1 MPEGGWADLFRSLGE
16 SLLQVL
22 RAELA
27 AVEEDFRRSSVHL
40 KAVVGLLAAVAV
52 LGFWI
57 AGLMIFVLVA
67 LLDIWLPLWAAALIV
82 MAFFTIVAAV
92 LAKLGINRLRRIEN
106 PVASVKQRV
115 DNHLEW
121 WQQLLAETKPVD
133 VPSSAAPIGAER
145 NLP

>member
-27 AVEEDFRRSSVHL
+27 AVEEDFRRSSAHL
-40 KAVVGLLAAVAV
+40 KATVGLLVAVAV

-57 AGLMIFVLVA
+57 AGLLIFVLVA
-67 LLDIWLPLWAAALIV
+67 LLDVWLPLWAAALIV

-92 LAKLGINRLRRIEN
+92 LARLGVNRLRQIEN
-106 PVASVKQRV
+106 PVASIKQRL

-121 WQQLLAETKPVD
+121 WQQLLAEAKPPVD
-133 VPSSAAPIGAER
+133 VPSATVPAVER

>member
-16 SLLQVL
+16 SLLKVL

-40 KAVVGLLAAVAV
+40 KAALGLLGGVAV

-57 AGLMIFVLVA
+57 AGLLIFALVSVLH
-67 LLDIWLPLWAAALIV
+67 LWLPLWAAALIV
-82 MAFFTIVAAV
+82 MVLFAIVAAV
-92 LAKLGINRLRRIEN
+92 LGKLAVNRLRRIDN

-133 VPSSAAPIGAER
+133 AQSTAVPAAER

>member
-16 SLLQVL
+16 SLLKVL

-27 AVEEDFRRSSVHL
+27 AVEEDFRRTSVHL
-40 KAVVGLLAAVAV
+40 KAALGLLGAVAV

-57 AGLMIFVLVA
+57 AGLLIFVLITV
-67 LLDIWLPLWAAALIV
+67 LDIWLPLWAAALIV

-92 LAKLGINRLRRIEN
+92 LGKLGVDRIRRIDN

-121 WQQLLAETKPVD
+121 WQQLLAETRPVD
-133 VPSSAAPIGAER
+133 VPSAAAPAAER

>member
-40 KAVVGLLAAVAV
+40 KAVLGLLAAVAV

-67 LLDIWLPLWAAALIV
+67 LLDVWLPLWAAALIV

-133 VPSSAAPIGAER
+133 VPSSAAPAAAER

>member
-16 SLLQVL
+16 SLLKVL

-27 AVEEDFRRSSVHL
+27 AVEDDFRRSSVHL
-40 KAVVGLLAAVAV
+40 KAALGLLGAVAV

-57 AGLMIFVLVA
+57 AGLLIFVLITV
-67 LLDIWLPLWAAALIV
+67 LDIWLPLWAAALIV
-82 MAFFTIVAAV
+82 MALFTIVAAV
-92 LAKLGINRLRRIEN
+92 LGKLGVDRIRRIDN

-121 WQQLLAETKPVD
+121 WQQLLAETRPVEVSSTA
-133 VPSSAAPIGAER
+133 VPTAAER